1 MYYGYTNFNLNRR
14 MSQRRGA
21 IETVIHW
28 IGFTLKPGD
37 PVSEKEVLQLL
48 GMTELICCKSVS
60 GRQGYRNAYF
70 LKGTGSP
77 YSRMEKARWERM

>member
-14 MSQRRGA
+14 MSQKRGA

-48 GMTELICCKSVS
+48 GMTELDRYHHPYGWEKHDGNTCGYS
-60 GRQGYRNAYF
+60 G
-70 LKGTGSP
+70 
-77 YSRMEKARWERM
+77 